1 MELNRAK
8 LIKALSSI
16 DKPGVSKLRTW
27 DTSYK
32 NKTVTYWNSILWEKI
47 LEHEN
52 IFGSAIDR
60 YEFYNFCSYYCSN
73 EESRKIFNM
82 INQKS
87 RSILFDEFESFLEKI
102 DKKDYDNI
110 MDSLEEIYIPDP
122 EPEFEFNIAIEP
134 EIESESLPESE
145 SELEHESESLV
156 ETDSEHQSDPLSI
169 PVVEP
174 ITENVS
180 EVASEPITESVSE
193 VASELITE
201 TVSEVESKPL
211 TENVSKVAPEL
222 ITESVSEVAPEPIT
236 ETEVQ
241 PLVLSKPLSV
251 QKEKLQT
258 ESRVESLLEPLL
270 ESPPQPQ
277 PESKPQPESNP
288 FYVEIFNKIKSFFF
302 RY

>member
-32 NKTVTYWNSILWEKI
+32 NKTATYWNNNLWEKI

-60 YEFYNFCSYYCSN
+60 YEFYNFCGYYCSN
-73 EESRKIFNM
+73 AESKKIFNM

-87 RSILFDEFESFLEKI
+87 RSILFNEFESFLEKI
-102 DKKDYDNI
+102 DNTDYDNI
-110 MDSLEEIYIPDP
+110 MDSLEEIYVPDP
-122 EPEFEFNIAIEP
+122 EPEFKFNTAIEP
-134 EIESESLPESE
+134 KIESESLPESE
-145 SELEHESESLV
+145 SELEHESQSLP
-156 ETDSEHQSDPLSI
+156 ETDSEHQSDPLSMH
-169 PVVEP
+169 VAEP
-174 ITENVS
+174 
-180 EVASEPITESVSE
+180 
-193 VASELITE
+193 ITE
-201 TVSEVESKPL
+201 TVSEVESK
-211 TENVSKVAPEL
+211 S
-222 ITESVSEVAPEPIT
+222 ITEPITETVPEPITKTVPEVESESIT

-241 PLVLSKPLSV
+241 PLVLSEPLSV
-251 QKEKLQT
+251 QKEKPQPESKSRT
-258 ESRVESLLEPLL
+258 ESRVESLLDPLL
-270 ESPPQPQ
+270 ESPPQP
-277 PESKPQPESNP
+277 ESKSQPESNP

>member
-16 DKPGVSKLRTW
+16 DKPDVSKLRRW

-60 YEFYNFCSYYCSN
+60 YEFYNFCGYYCSN
-73 EESRKIFNM
+73 EESKKIFNM

-102 DKKDYDNI
+102 DNTDYDNI
-110 MDSLEEIYIPDP
+110 MDSLEEIYVPDP
-122 EPEFEFNIAIEP
+122 EPEFQFNIAIEP

-145 SELEHESESLV
+145 SELEHDSES
-156 ETDSEHQSDPLSI
+156 ETDSEHSDPLTI
-169 PVVEP
+169 P
-174 ITENVS
+174 
-180 EVASEPITESVSE
+180 ASEPISR
-193 VASELITE
+193 
-201 TVSEVESKPL
+201 TVP
-211 TENVSKVAPEL
+211 
-222 ITESVSEVAPEPIT
+222 
-236 ETEVQ
+236 EVQ
-241 PLVLSKPLSV
+241 PLVLSEPLSV
-251 QKEKLQT
+251 QNQQPQPESKPVS

-270 ESPPQPQ
+270 ESPPLPQ
-277 PESKPQPESNP
+277 PKSKPQPESNP